1 MFELQTEILE
11 QHEALLTV
19 EIAEET
25 VQKAMR
31 KTARRIARQY
41 NIPGFRKGKAPY
53 NVVVRAAGEE
63 TVRQEAA
70 EALLEQLYPQVLKQ
84 AEIEPY
90 AEGNLEDINLNPL
103 VFKIRVPLQPLIDL
117 GDYRSLRREPDP
129 PEVTDEELASELK
142 NLQWHNAMLDV
153 VTRPARPGDAVSL
166 WLLEGR
172 INDEV
177 VVHEHHVKIALVAKD
192 YFIAPGFIETLVGMS
207 AGEEKT
213 FSLTMP
219 EDFEDEDLQGEDV
232 EFTVN
237 VEEVYQRTLP
247 GLDDALASAV
257 GPFETL
263 EELKDDIRQWILN
276 YKTDE
281 ATDNYLRALV
291 KDLIAITE
299 VRYPPI
305 MEEEWVDALLEE
317 TKTSVEQRQDMEWE
331 DYLRLQGQT
340 EKQVREKLRPEA
352 VRRLRE
358 GLVMGKFAS
367 EVGVT
372 VTDAEVKEEI
382 RDLREGAELHDSKSQ
397 SSFDPESALARDARQ
412 RLLVRKTLDKL
423 ELLGRGQL
431 EEAEDTV
438 QSEVEASVEDEKQA
452 AAE

>member
-25 VQKAMR
+25 IQKAMR
-31 KTARRIARQY
+31 KTARRMARQY

-53 NVVVRAAGEE
+53 NVVVRIAGEE

-70 EALLEQLYPQVLKQ
+70 EALLEQIYPQVLKQ
-84 AEIEPY
+84 AEIKPYDQGEIEDFSLEPS
-90 AEGNLEDINLNPL
+90 

-117 GDYRSLRREPDP
+117 GDYRNLRREPDP
-129 PEVTDEELASELK
+129 LEVTDEELASELE
-142 NLQWHNAMLDV
+142 NLRWHNAMLDV
-153 VTRPARPGDAVSL
+153 VTRPARLGDQATL
-166 WLLEGR
+166 ALLEGVVAG
-172 INDEV
+172 EV
-177 VVHEHHVKIALVAKD
+177 VIHDHNVEVMLD
-192 YFIAPGFIETLVGMS
+192 TENFFIAPGFVEALVGMS
-207 AGEEKT
+207 AGDEKLFPITLPDDFGEEK
-213 FSLTMP
+213 F
-219 EDFEDEDLQGEDV
+219 QGEV
-232 EFTVN
+232 IEFTAN

-247 GLDDALASAV
+247 GLDDALASTV
-257 GPFETL
+257 GPFGTL
-263 EELKDDIRQWILN
+263 EELKDDIRRWMLD
-276 YKTDE
+276 YKTDK
-281 ATDNYLRALV
+281 AADNYMMALV
-291 KDLIAITE
+291 KDLIAIAE

-305 MEEEWVDALLEE
+305 MEEEEIDTLLEE

-352 VRRLRE
+352 VRRMRE
-358 GLVMGKFAS
+358 GLILGKFAS
-367 EVGVT
+367 EVEVT

-382 RDLREGAELHDSKSQ
+382 RDLLEEAGIQDSKSLNP
-397 SSFDPESALARDARQ
+397 FDPQSAIANNTRQ
-412 RLLVRKTLDKL
+412 RVLVRKTLDKL

-438 QSEVEASVEDEKQA
+438 QSEVEAPVEDEKQA